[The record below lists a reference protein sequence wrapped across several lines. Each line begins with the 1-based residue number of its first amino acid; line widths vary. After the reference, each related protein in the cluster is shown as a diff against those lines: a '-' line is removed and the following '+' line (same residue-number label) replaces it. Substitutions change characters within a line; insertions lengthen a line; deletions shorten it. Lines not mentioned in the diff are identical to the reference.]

1 VDHIYVAIANL
12 AEPLTHPAHPFSWH
26 ALGELPMLNM
36 FEDTRALATMLFGE
50 IESLAGE
57 LAEAP

>member
-1 VDHIYVAIANL
+1 MDHIYVAIANL

-26 ALGELPMLNM
+26 ALGELPALNM
-36 FEDTRALATMLFGE
+36 FDDTRALATQLFGE
-50 IESLAGE
+50 IESLASA